1 MKHIEAFGK
10 GTNHWVD
17 AYEEKDIDLIRPH
30 LQKAYEIWMSTWIAQ
45 AETDEG
51 TCTGGKGLQIWYRGP
66 RKRSAKLVRAVQ
78 APPVQ
83 GNLSAA
89 RSYEPA
95 WKYLKDQG
103 IESEYYDGWMD

>member
-1 MKHIEAFGK
+1 MKRIEAFGK
-10 GTNHWVD
+10 GTNEWVD
-17 AYEEKDIDLIRPH
+17 AYEEKDIDVIRPH
-30 LQKAYEIWMSTWIAQ
+30 LERAYEIWMATWILQ
-45 AETDEG
+45 GKTHEG

-66 RKRSAKLVRAVQ
+66 RKRSADLKLAVN

-95 WKYLKDQG
+95 WEYLKDQG
-103 IESEYYDGWMD
+103 IESRYYDGWMD